1 MQICSNKCLT
11 IAFINDIITQMF
23 GDDYMDIFDKLK
35 ILADSAK
42 YDASCSSSG
51 SKRKNV
57 NSGIGNGHFSGICH
71 SWGADGRCISLLKI
85 LFTNSCIYDCKYCI
99 NRSSNDVPRATF
111 TPREVADLI
120 INFYKRNYI
129 EGLFLSSAVIRNP
142 DYTMEQIIQ
151 TVSILRNEYNFNGYI
166 HCKTIPGCS
175 KELIDKLGVLVD
187 RMSINIELPSNESL
201 KLLAPQK
208 EKTGILTPMK
218 YISDNIKTNTLDK
231 SKFKKHF
238 VPAGQ
243 TTQLIVGATNESDL
257 KILKLS
263 ENLYN
268 KMSLKRVYYSAYVSI
283 NNDKNLPSLESP
295 PLLRENRLYQAD
307 WLLRFYGFTADE
319 LLNESHPNFNTLLDP
334 KCDWALRNIDKFPIE
349 INRADFF
356 TLLRIPGIG
365 VISAKKI
372 IKARRNFQLN
382 FDNLKHLGV
391 VLKRA
396 KYFITC
402 KGKYYTDVYKFNPGF
417 IETNLLYLERQS
429 IAMPGYKQLSLFDKL
444 QPTKED
450 KIKCLTGNL

>member
-1 MQICSNKCLT
+1 MQIYSNKCLT
-11 IAFINDIITQMF
+11 FVFVNDIITQMF
-23 GDDYMDIFDKLK
+23 GDDFMDIFDKLK

-51 SKRKNV
+51 SKRKNI
-57 NSGIGNGHFSGICH
+57 NNGIGNGHVSGICH

-111 TPREVADLI
+111 TPREVADLT

-151 TVSILRNEYNFNGYI
+151 TVTILRNEYNFNGYI

-175 KELIDKLGVLVD
+175 KELIDKLGILVD

-218 YISDNIKTNTLDK
+218 YISDNIKMNNLDK
-231 SKFKKHF
+231 SRFKKHF
-238 VPAGQ
+238 VPDGQ

-263 ENLYN
+263 ENLYKKVN
-268 KMSLKRVYYSAYVSI
+268 LKRVYYSAYISI

-307 WLLRFYGFTADE
+307 WLLRFYGFKADE

-372 IKARRNFQLN
+372 IKARSNFELN
-382 FDNLKHLGV
+382 FDNLKNLGV
-391 VLKRA
+391 V
-396 KYFITC
+396 
-402 KGKYYTDVYKFNPGF
+402 
-417 IETNLLYLERQS
+417 
-429 IAMPGYKQLSLFDKL
+429 
-444 QPTKED
+444 
-450 KIKCLTGNL
+450 